1 MKNLIL
7 TQDSYLFVHKY
18 FTNIF
23 KIKNTKVLFIKETS
37 RGIPRKYFEIIY
49 YFGFFNFLLLA
60 ILEILNK
67 ILFIFSKRKYEYLF
81 INDQDTNKYLEN
93 LLSNNSY
100 DNVVSIGC
108 PCKLNES
115 LIKKYNI
122 NLLNLHGGILPYQKG
137 RFSPLKSIKKNQK
150 YLGATI
156 HIISNMFDSGEILSQ
171 KCFKIKN
178 KNKIINY
185 LSVIKLSAYLLESF
199 LKGKKLKIKNNI
211 LESLKD

>member
-18 FTNIF
+18 FSNIF

-37 RGIPRKYFEIIY
+37 RGIPRKYIEIIY
-49 YFGFFNFLLLA
+49 YFGFLNFLLLA

-67 ILFIFSKRKYEYLF
+67 IIFIFSKRKYEYSF
-81 INDQDTNKYLEN
+81 INDQNTNKYLEN

-100 DNVVSIGC
+100 DNIVSIGC

-115 LIKKYNI
+115 LIKKYKI
-122 NLLNLHGGILPYQKG
+122 NFLNLHGGILPYQKG
-137 RFSPLKSIKKNQK
+137 RFSPLKSIQNNQK